1 MRLIVS
7 RAAGADFER
16 LHQFLADKDPD
27 AAGRAAT
34 AIDAAVQSLVHL
46 PQRGRPLGTLGMREL
61 IVPFGRSAYV
71 LRYAY
76 SQGRDELVIVRA
88 WHSREERL

>member
-1 MRLIVS
+1 
-7 RAAGADFER
+7 
-16 LHQFLADKDPD
+16 
-27 AAGRAAT
+27 
-34 AIDAAVQSLVHL
+34 
-46 PQRGRPLGTLGMREL
+46 MREL

-76 SQGRDELVIVRA
+76 SQGRDEVVIVRA